1 MSDSR
6 IIYQNWI
13 VELGHDP
20 DIPVYMSGKSPN
32 DSGIAEKVR
41 SAMNSL
47 TDEEQEFI
55 ARFYFMGQTY
65 QDLSEATGRAEHKL
79 SSLHKRCIRKIRR
92 LLADYVRSEFGLS
105 SGGIGTCALCVSE
118 HLKEINK
125 LIRNRDRTATWRG
138 VMRELNERFGI
149 RVRTPQLLIG
159 HERYHMAVNQRQEAA

>member
-20 DIPVYMSGKSPN
+20 DIPVYMSGKSSV
-32 DSGIAEKVR
+32 DSRIADKVR
-41 SAMNSL
+41 SAMTRL
-47 TDEEQEFI
+47 TEEEREFI

-65 QDLSEATGRAEHKL
+65 QDLSKATGRAEHKL
-79 SSLHKRCIRKIRR
+79 SSLHKRSIRKIRR

-105 SGGIGTCALCVSE
+105 SEGFRPCSLCSSE
-118 HLKEINK
+118 HLNEINE

-159 HERYHMAVNQRQEAA
+159 HERYHMISNQRQEEA